1 MLKERKEQE
10 IGDNP
15 NKTGDTTFASQ
26 RVTNAKRKKSAAE
39 RIGIKG
45 KR

>member
-1 MLKERKEQE
+1 MKEKKDMEMTQN
-10 IGDNP
+10 DNSMDSSFTP
-15 NKTGDTTFASQ
+15 RTST
-26 RVTNAKRKKSAAE
+26 KRKKSAAE